1 MGFSFTKTDILNSVE
16 VLWRKAQ
23 IETLFFRWLIVSTI
37 SIIVPI
43 IVIIN
48 NLSYWWLALVVWL
61 VMVAIYAIPFMGLI
75 MYSFY
80 KIRYFVKNYS
90 KFNMYEVYLTN
101 FSTSY
106 NSIYYNVK
114 LNYDNQIISTN
125 TNPYF
130 SDSIFARF
138 YPKDYNRQLVVG
150 LYDKYLNKFYII
162 RKVN

>member
-1 MGFSFTKTDILNSVE
+1 
-16 VLWRKAQ
+16 
-23 IETLFFRWLIVSTI
+23 
-37 SIIVPI
+37 
-43 IVIIN
+43 
-48 NLSYWWLALVVWL
+48 
-61 VMVAIYAIPFMGLI
+61 MGLI

-90 KFNMYEVYLTN
+90 KFDMYEVYLTN

-162 RKVN
+162 RKLN